1 MAVCSALITWGN
13 LFCFRLKNRSNCSLG
28 IIKTQLT
35 DLKDFISFKGMVG
48 MLLQEK
54 GSISLC
60 YCDTCIRE

>member
-13 LFCFRLKNRSNCSLG
+13 LFCFLLKSRSNCSLG

-48 MLLQEK
+48 MLLHEK
-54 GSISLC
+54 RRISLC